1 MADENKQADNDEK
14 FNAAFQEMLKR
25 NGLEHPE
32 EHEKKAREYFRE
44 HGNLDDFT
52 IVLDKQEETSAINH
66 TEEGRQDQA
75 ENEPSQLENEQLI
88 KDAWKKYCEDN
99 NLLEP
104 AFKDEGVDFT
114 LYKDEAAKQ
123 KDDYIAKMKYESNG
137 LNVKTQ
143 KGKLPDFTFFQ
154 QTAKVEKDRGMKN
167 LKVESENPEFKA
179 LMLAAALEAG
189 LSIGKEQ
196 IDLNLAAVK
205 KLPQELQD
213 KITKHNESIE
223 TQNTAPE
230 NTPVN
235 PHAKTQELRDK
246 IEKIRQLKNEKKYK
260 EADELLTPE
269 QVAEQKRRGILR
281 SKSPKVT
288 EEIRNKNRVAGF
300 EKRKKTASE
309 PQQKVIND
317 LIAKY
322 RGNNR

>member
-1 MADENKQADNDEK
+1 MADENKQPDNDEK

-25 NGLEHPE
+25 NNLEHSE
-32 EHEKKAREYFRE
+32 EHEKKAREHFQE

-66 TEEGRQDQA
+66 TEEGQQDQA
-75 ENEPSQLENEQLI
+75 ENEPAQLENEQLI

-123 KDDYIAKMKYESNG
+123 KDDYIAKMKYEPKG

-196 IDLNLAAVK
+196 IDANLESIK

-213 KITKHNESIE
+213 KIAKHNENIDHLQRIR
-223 TQNTAPE
+223 QNKENKDAPRPDSPEQGNE
-230 NTPVN
+230 N
-235 PHAKTQELRDK
+235 KQELP
-246 IEKIRQLKNEKKYK
+246 K
-260 EADELLTPE
+260 ERKDLTPE
-269 QVAEQKRRGILR
+269 QKKDILSHGQSIEEYQKRENASQNKPR
-281 SKSPKVT
+281 
-288 EEIRNKNRVAGF
+288 EEKGGS
-300 EKRKKTASE
+300 KKTLKKRPE
-309 PQQKVIND
+309 RD
-317 LIAKY
+317 G
-322 RGNNR
+322 R

>member
-32 EHEKKAREYFRE
+32 EHEKKAREYFQE

-75 ENEPSQLENEQLI
+75 ENEPAQLENDQLI

-196 IDLNLAAVK
+196 IDLNLEAVK

-213 KITKHNESIE
+213 KITTHNKNIEHLQRVRQKENSDVQQPQEGSQQENGNKPEQKKEPRELSPEQKKEILSNGQSIE
-223 TQNTAPE
+223 EYQRNINNPQN
-230 NTPVN
+230 
-235 PHAKTQELRDK
+235 
-246 IEKIRQLKNEKKYK
+246 
-260 EADELLTPE
+260 
-269 QVAEQKRRGILR
+269 
-281 SKSPKVT
+281 KSR
-288 EEIRNKNRVAGF
+288 EEGGS
-300 EKRKKTASE
+300 KKTLRKRSE
-309 PQQKVIND
+309 RD
-317 LIAKY
+317 G
-322 RGNNR
+322 R